1 MQKIVLTIR
10 AFVFNQGA
18 FMMNRFWSVLRI
30 DTFPRFL
37 IYIALLAIT
46 FIAEAAFNRAVPEL
60 NALAQLVGLAGRII
74 SIVLVVDLLFAM
86 LLWLVQGQTP
96 PTIPL
101 PGQAVRAGGAFFGG
115 IALFAILTLWIGT
128 SIANARVLLF
138 IVAYLSSLFSIFV
151 VRQLWQ
157 QEAFLMTNNT
167 QRDGSSGNNVT
178 PAAPQYSLARV
189 LITFVVVGITFLALI
204 AITQSPAPEKAD
216 VTNQILTAV
225 LPLFGTWIGT
235 IMAFYY
241 TKDNLDAANRN
252 VNQLVNKIISPDEKL
267 QATAARDKMI
277 LYGQMY
283 IVREGANDKLLA
295 KLKEMDDEAAKA
307 GSKNKWNRIPVL
319 NQNDQPVYVVHR
331 SLINEFLA
339 AKAQENPPPN
349 LADLTF
355 KDLHTHKDFVDR
367 KLLDTTFRTVKVG
380 DSLASAK
387 KLLDEWKDRNC
398 QDVFVTS
405 DGTDQGKVIG
415 WITNV
420 VIQEAATIQQTT

>member
-1 MQKIVLTIR
+1 
-10 AFVFNQGA
+10 
-18 FMMNRFWSVLRI
+18 MMNRFWSVLRI

>member
-1 MQKIVLTIR
+1 MQKIILTIR
-10 AFVFNQGA
+10 AFVINQGI
-18 FMMNRFWSVLRI
+18 FMMKRFWSVLRI
-30 DTFPRFL
+30 DTLPRFL
-37 IYIALLAIT
+37 IYVALLAIT
-46 FIAEAAFNRAVPEL
+46 FIAEVALNQAVPEL
-60 NALAQLVGLAGRII
+60 TTLAQLIGLAGRII
-74 SIVLVVDLLFAM
+74 FIILVIDLLFAM
-86 LLWLVQGQTP
+86 LLWLIQAQTP

-101 PGQAVRAGGAFFGG
+101 LGQVVRAGGAFFGG
-115 IALFAILTLWIGT
+115 IALFVILTVWLGN
-128 SIANARVLLF
+128 SIANTRVLLF

-151 VRQLWQ
+151 VRLLWQ
-157 QEAFLMTNNT
+157 QEAFLMTNT

-189 LITFVVVGITFLALI
+189 LITFVVVSISFLALI
-204 AITQSPAPEKAD
+204 AITQSPTPEKAD

-241 TKDNLDAANRN
+241 TKDNLDAANHN

-319 NQNDQPVYVVHR
+319 NQNDQPVYIVHR

-355 KDLHTHKDFVDR
+355 QDLRAHKDFVDR
-367 KLLDTTFRTVKVG
+367 KVLDTTFRTVKVG
-380 DSLASAK
+380 DSMALAK

-405 DGTDQGKVIG
+405 DGTEQGKVIG

-420 VIQEAATIQQTT
+420 VIQEVATIQQTS